1 MAPLATGPGAIAV
14 GIGTKATATASAA
27 FGKGITANETESLA
41 LSGIAYAKNF
51 YFNGDPRL
59 VEDVQDVEPSQML
72 RNTEK
77 LRVVSHAPSR
87 NYCRHQ
93 GRAAADCARD
103 RSVGLLADKAP
114 PDAVHEGT
122 SLTLGDP
129 TRGGRVL
136 EHVVGVQ
143 SLDVRAL
150 LAQLGLRAGA
160 LGAAPLEGRSDRG
173 ARQAKP
179 GAGSP
184 RRGARDGGGA
194 AVRTSVK
201 IISGANSAQDERQT
215 VVATSGT

>member
-1 MAPLATGPGAIAV
+1 VAPLATGPGAIAV

-114 PDAVHEGT
+114 SDAVREGT

-129 TRGGRVL
+129 TRGGRML
-136 EHVVGVQ
+136 EHVAGVQ

-150 LAQLGLRAGA
+150 LAQLV
-160 LGAAPLEGRSDRG
+160 
-173 ARQAKP
+173 
-179 GAGSP
+179 GS
-184 RRGARDGGGA
+184 
-194 AVRTSVK
+194 VQEL
-201 IISGANSAQDERQT
+201 SAQLHSKDAQIAVLAKQNQEQLGHR
-215 VVATSGT
+215 VAALEMVAAQQ

>member
-1 MAPLATGPGAIAV
+1 M
-14 GIGTKATATASAA
+14 
-27 FGKGITANETESLA
+27 
-41 LSGIAYAKNF
+41 
-51 YFNGDPRL
+51 
-59 VEDVQDVEPSQML
+59 
-72 RNTEK
+72 
-77 LRVVSHAPSR
+77 VSHAHSR

-93 GRAAADCARD
+93 GRTATDCARD

-179 GAGSP
+179 GAAGSP
-184 RRGARDGGGA
+184 RRGARYGGGA
-194 AVRTSVK
+194 AVSTMMGSDVDKKHIRC
-201 IISGANSAQDERQT
+201 
-215 VVATSGT
+215 